1 MLVVSSI
8 SKRFRGAEDAI
19 LRDISFTVNPG
30 ERVGL
35 IGPNGS
41 GKTTLLRIIMRE
53 IDADSGGVQFS
64 PPDIRLGYLSQGS
77 VPETGTVETVLLP
90 HSADLRAAEAE
101 VERLAGLIAG
111 DDDGLLATAYDAALD
126 RLMTLSEVADGGDV
140 RRSLVAMGL
149 ADLPP
154 ATPVSTLSG
163 GQKTRLALAAIHMR
177 QPHLLLLDEPTNH
190 LDVTALAWL
199 EAWLHDFPG
208 GALVVSHDRAFL
220 DRVVNRIVALD
231 AVTHTAR
238 VHVGGYT
245 DYAQMLQTERDKH
258 LAQWSDQQAEIQRL
272 RHDAQRTMAR
282 AVRKEN
288 ATNNDQQRRYAKKVA
303 KKAKAKEKRLE
314 RYMKSD
320 ERVEKPGQT
329 WQVKMAFGELGHV
342 RGDAVRL
349 DAVSV
354 GYDSSVPLLTGL
366 DLRVG
371 SGEHIAITGP
381 NGHGKTTLLRTII
394 GRLEPLAG
402 QVQVASSVQVGYLA
416 QEQEILDP
424 QASPLQ
430 TIQREVRL
438 TETEARSFLHFFL
451 FAGDDSLRPVGDLSF
466 GERTRLMLARL
477 VVRGANLLVLDE
489 PLNHLDLDSREKF
502 EQALMNFSGTVLA
515 VAHDRYFIDRFADAV
530 WTVAAGKV
538 DVALSGVEAGA
549 GPR

>member
-1 MLVVSSI
+1 M
-8 SKRFRGAEDAI
+8 
-19 LRDISFTVNPG
+19 
-30 ERVGL
+30 
-35 IGPNGS
+35 
-41 GKTTLLRIIMRE
+41 
-53 IDADSGGVQFS
+53 
-64 PPDIRLGYLSQGS
+64 
-77 VPETGTVETVLLP
+77 
-90 HSADLRAAEAE
+90 
-101 VERLAGLIAG
+101 
-111 DDDGLLATAYDAALD
+111 
-126 RLMTLSEVADGGDV
+126 
-140 RRSLVAMGL
+140 
-149 ADLPP
+149 
-154 ATPVSTLSG
+154 
-163 GQKTRLALAAIHMR
+163 
-177 QPHLLLLDEPTNH
+177 
-190 LDVTALAWL
+190 
-199 EAWLHDFPG
+199 
-208 GALVVSHDRAFL
+208 
-220 DRVVNRIVALD
+220 
-231 AVTHTAR
+231 
-238 VHVGGYT
+238 
-245 DYAQMLQTERDKH
+245 
-258 LAQWSDQQAEIQRL
+258 AQWSDQQAEIQRL

-430 TIQREVRL
+430 TIQREARL

>member
-1 MLVVSSI
+1 M
-8 SKRFRGAEDAI
+8 
-19 LRDISFTVNPG
+19 
-30 ERVGL
+30 
-35 IGPNGS
+35 
-41 GKTTLLRIIMRE
+41 
-53 IDADSGGVQFS
+53 
-64 PPDIRLGYLSQGS
+64 
-77 VPETGTVETVLLP
+77 
-90 HSADLRAAEAE
+90 
-101 VERLAGLIAG
+101 
-111 DDDGLLATAYDAALD
+111 
-126 RLMTLSEVADGGDV
+126 
-140 RRSLVAMGL
+140 
-149 ADLPP
+149 
-154 ATPVSTLSG
+154 
-163 GQKTRLALAAIHMR
+163 
-177 QPHLLLLDEPTNH
+177 
-190 LDVTALAWL
+190 
-199 EAWLHDFPG
+199 
-208 GALVVSHDRAFL
+208 
-220 DRVVNRIVALD
+220 
-231 AVTHTAR
+231 
-238 VHVGGYT
+238 
-245 DYAQMLQTERDKH
+245 
-258 LAQWSDQQAEIQRL
+258 AQWSDQQAEIQRL

>member
-245 DYAQMLQTERDKH
+245 DYAQ
-258 LAQWSDQQAEIQRL
+258 
-272 RHDAQRTMAR
+272 
-282 AVRKEN
+282 
-288 ATNNDQQRRYAKKVA
+288 
-303 KKAKAKEKRLE
+303 
-314 RYMKSD
+314 
-320 ERVEKPGQT
+320 
-329 WQVKMAFGELGHV
+329 
-342 RGDAVRL
+342 
-349 DAVSV
+349 
-354 GYDSSVPLLTGL
+354 
-366 DLRVG
+366 
-371 SGEHIAITGP
+371 
-381 NGHGKTTLLRTII
+381 TL
-394 GRLEPLAG
+394 
-402 QVQVASSVQVGYLA
+402 
-416 QEQEILDP
+416 
-424 QASPLQ
+424 
-430 TIQREVRL
+430 
-438 TETEARSFLHFFL
+438 
-451 FAGDDSLRPVGDLSF
+451 
-466 GERTRLMLARL
+466 
-477 VVRGANLLVLDE
+477 
-489 PLNHLDLDSREKF
+489 
-502 EQALMNFSGTVLA
+502 
-515 VAHDRYFIDRFADAV
+515 
-530 WTVAAGKV
+530 
-538 DVALSGVEAGA
+538 
-549 GPR
+549 